1 MYFPIACELK
11 HQRNR
16 ISTWFIS
23 PWFKYEIEMYILTF
37 KPGVGKFFSV
47 KIENTFGFEYDLIS
61 VATVQLL

>member
-1 MYFPIACELK
+1 MNSSTKEIEYLPGSFPHGSNMK
-11 HQRNR
+11 
-16 ISTWFIS
+16 F
-23 PWFKYEIEMYILTF
+23 EMYILTF